1 MRSVWHLASGLN
13 DFFSKNKNNNKNSS
27 KIYII
32 FRLDYN
38 YFFYG
43 EKRNSL
49 FKEISVENLH
59 RWAKIG
65 FVIPCCKT
73 VKTLKQRKNEMTF
86 VYYIVCL
93 FLPHAQTQHQ
103 TLGCVVTLLYTL
115 CSIKQENYVVHT
127 SLIENDKGYWE
138 PYKRM

>member
-73 VKTLKQRKNEMTF
+73 VNFETNKEKRND
-86 VYYIVCL
+86 IC
-93 FLPHAQTQHQ
+93 
-103 TLGCVVTLLYTL
+103 LLYCLSLFTTCSNSTSNTGLCRNSTL
-115 CSIKQENYVVHT
+115 YSMIDQARELCCPHK
-127 SLIENDKGYWE
+127 
-138 PYKRM
+138 PYRE